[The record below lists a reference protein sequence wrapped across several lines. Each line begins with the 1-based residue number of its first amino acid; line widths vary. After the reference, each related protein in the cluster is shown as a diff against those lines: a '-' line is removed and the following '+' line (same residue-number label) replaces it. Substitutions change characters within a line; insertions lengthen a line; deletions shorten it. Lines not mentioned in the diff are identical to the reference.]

1 MKKLLTLAVFVALAA
16 SVTAKEL
23 RLGMIGLDTSHVVA
37 FTKIINDSKQK
48 AHVPGGK
55 VVAAFKGG
63 SMDIPSSRD
72 RIDKFTAALQND
84 YGVKMYDSIKEMCQ
98 HVDAVLLES
107 VDGRPHYKQ
116 AVPVILAGKPLFIDK
131 PMAGSLKDVIRIF
144 DLAKKHK
151 VPVFSSSSLRYGT
164 ATQAV
169 RNGKI
174 GRVHYAETGSPA
186 SINEFHP
193 DLFWYGV
200 HGCESLFTV
209 MGKGVQKVQR
219 ATTEDGKIMVTGL
232 WQGNRFGVF
241 KERKGYGG
249 FAHGEKGQAE
259 AGKYDGYA
267 PLIVDVMK
275 FFQTGKPPVD
285 PRETIELFAFM
296 EAADESKR
304 RGGEWVAI
312 EEIIAKA
319 RGQKK

>member
-1 MKKLLTLAVFVALAA
+1 MKKLLLLALSSAFASSAL
-16 SVTAKEL
+16 AKEL
-23 RLGMIGLDTSHVVA
+23 RLGLIGLDTSHVIA
-37 FTKIINDSKQK
+37 FTKILNDPRQK

-63 SMDIPSSRD
+63 SPDIASSRD
-72 RIDKFTAALQND
+72 RVDKFTEQLQRD
-84 YGVKMYDSIKEMCQ
+84 YGVKLYDSIKEMCR

-131 PMAGSLKDVIRIF
+131 PMAASLRDVIRIF
-144 DLAKKHK
+144 DLARKHG
-151 VPVFSSSSLRYGT
+151 VPVFSSSSLRYGA

-169 RNGKI
+169 RNGSI
-174 GRVHYAETGSPA
+174 GRVHYAQTGSPA
-186 SINEFHP
+186 SLNEFHP

-209 MGKGVQKVQR
+209 MGPGVLRVKR
-219 ATTEDGKIMVTGL
+219 GTTEDGKIEVTGF
-232 WQGNRFGVF
+232 WKGNRFGVF
-241 KERKGYGG
+241 RERKGYGG
-249 FAHGEKGQAE
+249 EAFGEKGRAE
-259 AGKYDGYA
+259 VGRYDGYA
-267 PLIVDVMK
+267 PLVAEVIK

-304 RGGEWVAI
+304 RGGEWVSI
-312 EEIIAKA
+312 EEIIARA